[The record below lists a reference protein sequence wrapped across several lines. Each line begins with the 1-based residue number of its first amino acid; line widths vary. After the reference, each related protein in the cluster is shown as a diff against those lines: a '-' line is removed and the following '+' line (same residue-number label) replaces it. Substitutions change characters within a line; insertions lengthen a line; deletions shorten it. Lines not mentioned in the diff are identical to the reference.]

1 MNPLLMAF
9 TATISQGSADAMEA
23 LTINGVRTALFLG
36 HPTEE
41 RLQEKLQSL
50 QAVGISGT
58 SRTMTPAQMDD
69 ELPAQLASERPRPR
83 LIHYKVCATFDFTR
97 SAASAMQPTLPSMSS
112 NRRAASSS
120 RAYHC
125 SAAISLSATISPST
139 VTRGTAWTAIR

>member
-9 TATISQGSADAMEA
+9 YGDDFTGSADAMEA

-58 SRTMTPAQMDD
+58 SRTMTPAQST
-69 ELPAQLASERPRPR
+69 LARTQAVSPPRTQVSA
-83 LIHYKVCATFDFTR
+83 IHTE
-97 SAASAMQPTLPSMSS
+97 
-112 NRRAASSS
+112 
-120 RAYHC
+120 
-125 SAAISLSATISPST
+125 
-139 VTRGTAWTAIR
+139 

>member
-1 MNPLLMAF
+1 
-9 TATISQGSADAMEA
+9 MEA

-50 QAVGISGT
+50 QAIGISGT

-69 ELPAQLASERPRPR
+69 ELPAQLKLLNGLAPR
-83 LIHYKVCATFDFTR
+83 LIHYKVCATFDSHLR

>member
-9 TATISQGSADAMEA
+9 YGDDFTGSADAMEA

-69 ELPAQLASERPRPR
+69 ELPAQ
-83 LIHYKVCATFDFTR
+83 
-97 SAASAMQPTLPSMSS
+97 PSF
-112 NRRAASSS
+112 
-120 RAYHC
+120 
-125 SAAISLSATISPST
+125 
-139 VTRGTAWTAIR
+139 